1 MFQIPD
7 YGHTAFGEVSAEEV
21 RELNKALTAGSDRD
35 PPGSIVAGDGF
46 ALRTEDLDP
55 TLKVTTFQ
63 EKEIKLFKEL
73 SKSKTN
79 NTVFEYN
86 EQSSYGQELDG
97 FFAEGGVGAEYDST
111 YERKIHR
118 VKYMSQ
124 LGRVTHVASLTANAH
139 GPAIDRETISRTR
152 ALLGSI
158 ERGLFYADSTVD
170 PLAFDGYAAMIRDRS
185 PAENTLDLRGGTLN
199 QDSLNDI
206 AMRVSVAP
214 NYGNPTHMFLDPL
227 VHSDLAKT
235 FFPNGRYQVT
245 GAPTNLTLGS
255 KVAGWTSPAGEVAFV
270 PNKFIQANEG
280 RTQAGAA
287 SAVLTAPAQ
296 PSSVAGVA
304 GALGGGETSSFGAA
318 DAGNYRYAVVAVSP
332 NGRSAALQD
341 GGAVTVAAGQ
351 KVTVTI
357 THGAGTPVPTY
368 YEIYR
373 TKVGGAA
380 GDAWLIGKVARSGG
394 ATSVFTDFNQT
405 LPDTSIA
412 ILFEMNPEVV
422 EWKQLA
428 PMMRWP
434 LAITDTSIRW
444 LQLIYGTPTLYAPRK
459 IAMVKNIG
467 RAPNSL

>member
-7 YGHTAFGEVSAEEV
+7 YGHTAFGEISAEDAK
-21 RELNKALTAGSDRD
+21 ELSKALTAGSDRD
-35 PPGSIVAGDGF
+35 PPGSFVPGDGF
-46 ALRTEDLDP
+46 ALRIEDLDP
-55 TLKVTTFQ
+55 TLKVTTFE

-73 SKSKTN
+73 PKSKAS
-79 NTVFEYN
+79 NTVFEHN

-97 FFAEGGVGAEYDST
+97 FFAEGGVGAEYDSV

-118 VKYMSQ
+118 VKYMAQ
-124 LGRVTHVASLTANAH
+124 QGRVTHIASLVANAH

-152 ALLGSI
+152 ALLGQI
-158 ERGLFYADSTVD
+158 ERGLFYADSSVD
-170 PLAFDGYAAMIRDRS
+170 PLQFDGYLAQIRTKS
-185 PAENTLDLRGGTLN
+185 PAANTLDLRGGTLN
-199 QDSLNDI
+199 QETLNDI

-227 VHSDLAKT
+227 VHADLAKT
-235 FFPNGRYQVT
+235 FFPNGRYEVT
-245 GAPTNLTLGS
+245 GQPNNLMLGS
-255 KVAGWTSPAGEVAFV
+255 RIAGWTSPAGEVAFV
-270 PNKFIQANEG
+270 PNKFIQPSEG
-280 RTQAGAA
+280 RTQAGSA

-296 PSSVAGVA
+296 PSSIAGVA

-332 NGRSAALQD
+332 LGRSAALQD
-341 GGAVTVAAGQ
+341 GGSVTVAAGE
-351 KVTVTI
+351 KVTVTV

-380 GDAWLIGKVARSGG
+380 GTAWLIGKVARSGG

-422 EWKQLA
+422 EWKQLL

-434 LAITDTSIRW
+434 LAITDTSIKW
-444 LQLIYGTPTLYAPRK
+444 LQIIYGTPTLYAPKK
-459 IAMVKNIG
+459 IALIKNIG